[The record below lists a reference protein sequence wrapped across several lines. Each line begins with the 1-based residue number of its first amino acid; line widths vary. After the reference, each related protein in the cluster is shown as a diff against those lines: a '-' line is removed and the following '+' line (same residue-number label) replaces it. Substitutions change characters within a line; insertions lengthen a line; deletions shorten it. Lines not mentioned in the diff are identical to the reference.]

1 MVIAGSR
8 SFQRAT
14 VASMVSSIRFRESF
28 GFGSHNVR
36 AFLLR
41 ATIVLL
47 ACLSPTSSRCFAQ
60 TLPPHVEDFESVRNT
75 IPDDWMVVS
84 GDWQVKDGVL
94 VADSMNSEAYI
105 SHGESSWQNYE
116 IEISVAF
123 RKVRNS
129 SRWLSVLVRSTEDG
143 TKPWS
148 QVPIRFDTTR
158 PNGMEFAVRTPSD
171 AWSIRSTA
179 SASSASQLNQP
190 RKLKVTV
197 RGSRVDGYLDGRH
210 VLSSQLCVDR
220 SAGCVGLG
228 VSGCI
233 ATFDSFSVR
242 HLPRTTGTPVEPGR
256 RSDVVAHRGF
266 SAVAPEN
273 TLAAI
278 REAIQAGADGCE
290 FDVYGS
296 RDGTVVLMHDT
307 TVNRTTN
314 GTGRVRDL
322 SLEQLQQLDAGSW
335 KNPRYAGERIPTLA
349 EALTLMKD
357 TGCQPVIEI
366 KADGISKQVVEE
378 IRKLKMVNDT
388 AVIAFSQNIVR
399 EIRTLE
405 PKLTCA
411 WLCSRKL
418 EGSPARQ
425 ADWLEARVRECQAD
439 QLDLHF
445 SMLSP
450 ELITELKR
458 RNLGIWCWTV
468 NEAVVMRALQ
478 QWGVDSITTDR
489 PDLRSMLTK

>member
-1 MVIAGSR
+1 
-8 SFQRAT
+8 
-14 VASMVSSIRFRESF
+14 
-28 GFGSHNVR
+28 
-36 AFLLR
+36 
-41 ATIVLL
+41 
-47 ACLSPTSSRCFAQ
+47 
-60 TLPPHVEDFESVRNT
+60 
-75 IPDDWMVVS
+75 
-84 GDWQVKDGVL
+84 
-94 VADSMNSEAYI
+94 
-105 SHGESSWQNYE
+105 
-116 IEISVAF
+116 
-123 RKVRNS
+123 
-129 SRWLSVLVRSTEDG
+129 
-143 TKPWS
+143 
-148 QVPIRFDTTR
+148 
-158 PNGMEFAVRTPSD
+158 
-171 AWSIRSTA
+171 
-179 SASSASQLNQP
+179 
-190 RKLKVTV
+190 
-197 RGSRVDGYLDGRH
+197 
-210 VLSSQLCVDR
+210 
-220 SAGCVGLG
+220 
-228 VSGCI
+228 
-233 ATFDSFSVR
+233 
-242 HLPRTTGTPVEPGR
+242 
-256 RSDVVAHRGF
+256 VAHRGF

-290 FDVYGS
+290 FDVYGC

-335 KNPRYAGERIPTLA
+335 KNPRYAGERVPTLA
-349 EALTLMKD
+349 EALKLLKG

-378 IRKLKMVNDT
+378 IRKLKMVDDT

-411 WLCSRKL
+411 WLCSRKP

-450 ELITELKR
+450 ELIAELKR
-458 RNLGIWCWTV
+458 RDLGIWCWTV

-489 PDLRSMLTK
+489 PDLQSMLTK

>member
-1 MVIAGSR
+1 M
-8 SFQRAT
+8 RAP
-14 VASMVSSIRFRESF
+14 
-28 GFGSHNVR
+28 
-36 AFLLR
+36 LLR
-41 ATIVLL
+41 TALVLL
-47 ACLSPTSSRCFAQ
+47 ASLSPTSSHCFAQ
-60 TLPPHVEDFESVRNT
+60 ALPPHVETFESVKNT
-75 IPDDWMVVS
+75 LPDDWMVVS

-94 VADSMNSEAYI
+94 VADSMGSEAYI

-116 IEISVAF
+116 IEISVTF
-123 RKVRNS
+123 RKVRDS
-129 SRWLSVLVRSTEDG
+129 SRWVSVLFRATEDG

-158 PNGMEFAVRTPSD
+158 PNGMEFAVRTPTD
-171 AWSIRSTA
+171 GWSIRSKA
-179 SASSASQLNQP
+179 SASSASKLSQP

-197 RGSRVDGYLDGRH
+197 RGSRVDGYLDGRQ

-233 ATFDSFSVR
+233 ATFDDFSVR
-242 HLPRTTGTPVEPGR
+242 HLPRSTGTPIGAKR

-278 REAIQAGADGCE
+278 RQAIQAGADGCE
-290 FDVYGS
+290 FDVYGC
-296 RDGTVVLMHDT
+296 RDGTVVLMHDK
-307 TVNRTTN
+307 TVDRTTN
-314 GTGRVRDL
+314 GVGRVRDL

-335 KNPRYAGERIPTLA
+335 KNPRYADERIPTLA
-349 EALTLMKD
+349 DALKLLKD
-357 TGCQPVIEI
+357 TDCQPVIEI
-366 KADGISKQVVEE
+366 KAEGISKKVVEE
-378 IRKLKMVNDT
+378 IRKLKMVDDA
-388 AVIAFSQNIVR
+388 AVIAFSQKVVR

-411 WLCSRKL
+411 WLCSKKL
-418 EGSPARQ
+418 EGGPAQQ
-425 ADWLEARVRECQAD
+425 ADWLEARIRECKAEL
-439 QLDLHF
+439 LDLHF

-450 ELITELKR
+450 ELIAELKR
-458 RNLGIWCWTV
+458 RDLGIWCWTV

-489 PDLRSMLTK
+489 PDLLGMVTK